1 MTTAPQA
8 SADVS
13 HAAAPLPGAAPAS
26 VVTPREVASK
36 LPATQ
41 DTTNRKN
48 MMLLIQLRWIAVVGQ
63 IITIAFSQFVLGI
76 ALPLQAMVLVLA
88 GLVALNLASHLWVAK
103 RPEVSNRALMLAL
116 MLDVIALTVQLY
128 LSGGA
133 TNPFTALY
141 LMQVALA
148 AVLLEVAFAW
158 TIAAM
163 AAGGFL
169 LLIGFNQPLVLT
181 ATGGPDLFTLRIVG
195 AFFAFVLNAG
205 LLVFFLIRITRNLR
219 TRDARLAALKQQA
232 AEEDLIVRMG
242 LLASGAAHELGTP
255 LASVAVI
262 LGDWRRMPEINRNP
276 ELTADIEEMQAAI
289 ERCKSIVTG
298 ILKSAGEARGDAPVV
313 TTVNDF
319 LSDIVREWQEA
330 SPGATLRYHNEFGT
344 DVPIV
349 SDSTLKQV
357 VFNLLDN
364 AFEASPHWIRLT
376 ARHEDDALLLE
387 VRDAG
392 PGFTPEVLEHL
403 GTPYQSTK
411 ARGGGLGLF
420 LVVNVVRKLGGS
432 VTAGNHPQGGAVVT
446 LRLPLETL
454 AIGNQGHVG

>member
-1 MTTAPQA
+1 MSFN
-8 SADVS
+8 SAE
-13 HAAAPLPGAAPAS
+13 
-26 VVTPREVASK
+26 PRAFK
-36 LPATQ
+36 APATQ

-48 MMLLIQLRWIAVVGQ
+48 MMLLIQLRWIAVIGQ
-63 IITIAFSQFVLGI
+63 IATIALTELALGVSLPLESMAIVLG
-76 ALPLQAMVLVLA
+76 A
-88 GLVALNLASHLWVAK
+88 LVALNGASYLWVRNRTEVGN
-103 RPEVSNRALMLAL
+103 RPLLLAL
-116 MLDVIALTVQLY
+116 MLDVIALTAQLY

-133 TNPFTALY
+133 MNPFTGLY
-141 LMQVALA
+141 LLQVTLG
-148 AVLLEVAFAW
+148 AVLLDVAFAW
-158 TIAAM
+158 TIGATTAT
-163 AAGGFL
+163 GFL
-169 LLIGFNQPLVLT
+169 FLMIFNQPLALPPRGLLDLLT
-181 ATGGPDLFTLRIVG
+181 LQIIGT
-195 AFFAFVLNAG
+195 FVCFLLNAG

-255 LASVAVI
+255 LSSVAVI
-262 LGDWRRMPEINRNP
+262 LGDWRRMPEIRGNP
-276 ELTADIEEMQAAI
+276 EMTADIEEMQAAI
-289 ERCKSIVTG
+289 QRCKSIVTG

-319 LSDIVREWQEA
+319 LSDIVKEWQA
-330 SPGATLRYHNEFGT
+330 SSPGATLRYENSFGT

-349 SDSTLKQV
+349 SDSTLKQI

-364 AFEASPHWIRLT
+364 AFEASPNWIQLT
-376 ARHEDDALLLE
+376 ARHDEDMLLLE

-392 PGFTPEVLEHL
+392 AGFAPEVLEHL

-432 VTAGNHPQGGAVVT
+432 VTASNAPGGGAVVS
-446 LRLPLETL
+446 LRLPLSALT
-454 AIGNQGHVG
+454 IGTRAHVS